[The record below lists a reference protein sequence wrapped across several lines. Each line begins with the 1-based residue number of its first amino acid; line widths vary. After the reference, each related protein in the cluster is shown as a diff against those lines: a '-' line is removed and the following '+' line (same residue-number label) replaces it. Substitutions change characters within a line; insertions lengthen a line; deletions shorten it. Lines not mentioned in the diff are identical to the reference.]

1 MICKTVEFVSM
12 ITFALYFILLIYVF
26 IRNKCGFTNIN
37 ILILVLFLI
46 IYCLQMSALIKPN
59 CAVESV
65 QQILIFELDILIGII
80 LQLIL
85 FRMLSVLL
93 TLRESNSLSKEN
105 RIFAMST
112 SSENVI
118 VLEED

>member
-1 MICKTVEFVSM
+1 
-12 ITFALYFILLIYVF
+12 
-26 IRNKCGFTNIN
+26 
-37 ILILVLFLI
+37 
-46 IYCLQMSALIKPN
+46 MSALIKPN

-65 QQILIFELDILIGII
+65 QKILIFELDILIGII

-112 SSENVI
+112 SSENNI
-118 VLEED
+118 ILEED

>member
-1 MICKTVEFVSM
+1 
-12 ITFALYFILLIYVF
+12 
-26 IRNKCGFTNIN
+26 
-37 ILILVLFLI
+37 
-46 IYCLQMSALIKPN
+46 MSALIKPN

-112 SSENVI
+112 SSENLI
-118 VLEED
+118 ILEED